1 MKLSAHLAKRSLVAV
16 AALSLLLSPFVCAQN
31 TQSTVKPLNLLV
43 LGDSI
48 MWGQGLKEEHK
59 AWHQVKSWLE
69 QTTGREVR
77 EKIEAHS
84 GAVIGSAE
92 SSDSSPVWI
101 DGELNRAVHT
111 VNEQINYALRSYS
124 DRSQVDLVL
133 VDGCINDIDARRLL
147 NASNTPSG
155 IRELA
160 QAKCGAPVEALLEK
174 VAASF
179 PNAHVIITG
188 YYPIVSEKTSNDLFM
203 RALNRRLYTPAPGAP
218 HRSDKELR
226 RQLIDI
232 SKEWYQSSN
241 QKLADAARAVDAK
254 LSASGS
260 RQRVLFAEVEFLPDY
275 AFGSHGSRLWGFDA
289 SPLRKVLVI
298 LAFGRVSIRTNDE
311 TRSQRSERCE
321 KVFKRPEG
329 ETKGQKRT
337 RDWRLMLCKLAALGH
352 PNRKGSAMDFE
363 AITNQLKLLI
373 SGGFVFRPPGP
384 GTAARRTRNTKN
396 EAAVLFMIP

>member
-1 MKLSAHLAKRSLVAV
+1 MKLSAHFARHSLVAV
-16 AALSLLLSPFVCAQN
+16 ATVSFLLSSPVYAQ
-31 TQSTVKPLNLLV
+31 SVPSADRPLNLLV

-48 MWGQGLKEEHK
+48 LWGQGLKEEHK
-59 AWHQVKSWLE
+59 AWRQVESWLE

-77 EKIEAHS
+77 AKIEAHS

-92 SSDSSPVWI
+92 SSTDTSTVWI
-101 DGELNRAVHT
+101 DGEINRAVPS

-254 LSASGS
+254 LSAGGS
-260 RQRVLFAEVEFLPDY
+260 RQRILFAEVEFLPDY

-289 SPLRKVLVI
+289 SPLRKLLVI

-311 TRSQRSERCE
+311 TRSQRSESCKE
-321 KVFKRPEG
+321 VFKRPEG
-329 ETKGQKRT
+329 ETKDQKRA
-337 RDWRLMLCKLAALGH
+337 REWRLMLCKLAALGH
-352 PNRKGSAMDFE
+352 PNRKGSAMYVE

-373 SGGFVFRPPGP
+373 SGGWLRG
-384 GTAARRTRNTKN
+384 
-396 EAAVLFMIP
+396 AVAPSVTTP

>member
-1 MKLSAHLAKRSLVAV
+1 MKLSAHFAKHSLVAI
-16 AALSLLLSPFVCAQN
+16 AAVVFLLSPSVRAQ
-31 TQSTVKPLNLLV
+31 SVAPAERPLNLLV

-48 MWGQGLKEEHK
+48 LWGQGLKEEHK

-84 GAVIGSAE
+84 GAVIGSAGDQTDN
-92 SSDSSPVWI
+92 STVWL
-101 DGELNRAVHT
+101 DGEINRAVPT
-111 VNEQINYALRSYS
+111 VNEQISYALRSYS

-147 NASNTPSG
+147 NASNTPAG

-160 QAKCGAPVEALLEK
+160 QAKCGVPVEALLEK
-174 VAASF
+174 IAASF

-188 YYPIVSEKTSNDLFM
+188 YYPIISEKTSNDLFM
-203 RALNRRLYTPAPGAP
+203 RALGKRLYTPATGTP
-218 HRSDKELR
+218 RISDKELR
-226 RQLIDI
+226 KRLIAI
-232 SKEWYQSSN
+232 SKEWYDASN
-241 QKLADAARAVDAK
+241 EKLASAAKSVDAK

-311 TRSQRSERCE
+311 TRSQRSESCQQ
-321 KVFKRPEG
+321 VFKRPEG
-329 ETKGQKRT
+329 ETKDQKRA

-352 PNRKGSAMDFE
+352 PNRKGSAMYVE

-373 SGGFVFRPPGP
+373 SGGWL
-384 GTAARRTRNTKN
+384 RR
-396 EAAVLFMIP
+396 AMAPAISAP

>member
-1 MKLSAHLAKRSLVAV
+1 MKLSAHFARHSLVAI
-16 AALSLLLSPFVCAQN
+16 AALSFLLSSSVCAQ
-31 TQSTVKPLNLLV
+31 SVPSADRPLNLLV

-48 MWGQGLKEEHK
+48 LWGQGLKEEHK
-59 AWHQVKSWLE
+59 AWHQVESWLA

-77 EKIEAHS
+77 AKIEAHS

-92 SSDSSPVWI
+92 SSTDSSTVWI
-101 DGELNRAVHT
+101 DGEINRAVPT
-111 VNEQINYALRSYS
+111 VNEQIDYALRSYS

-147 NASNTPSG
+147 NASNTPAG

-160 QAKCGAPVEALLEK
+160 QAKCGTPVEALLEK
-174 VAASF
+174 IASSF
-179 PNAHVIITG
+179 PNAHVIMTG

-226 RQLIDI
+226 RQLIEI

-241 QKLADAARAVDAK
+241 QKLADAARAVDAR
-254 LSASGS
+254 LSAGGS
-260 RQRVLFAEVEFLPDY
+260 RKRILFAKVEFLPDY

-289 SPLRKVLVI
+289 SPLRKLLVI

-311 TRSQRSERCE
+311 TRSQRSESCQQ
-321 KVFKRPEG
+321 VFKRPEG
-329 ETKGQKRT
+329 ETKDQKRA

-352 PNRKGSAMDFE
+352 PNRKGSAMYVE

-373 SGGFVFRPPGP
+373 SGGWLRVAPVP
-384 GTAARRTRNTKN
+384 
-396 EAAVLFMIP
+396 

>member
-1 MKLSAHLAKRSLVAV
+1 MKLSAHFARHSLVAI
-16 AALSLLLSPFVCAQN
+16 AALSFLLSSSVCAQ
-31 TQSTVKPLNLLV
+31 SVPSADRPLNLLV

-48 MWGQGLKEEHK
+48 LWGQGLKEEHK
-59 AWHQVKSWLE
+59 AWHQVESWLA

-77 EKIEAHS
+77 AKIEAHS

-92 SSDSSPVWI
+92 SSTDSSTVWI
-101 DGELNRAVHT
+101 DGEINRAVPT
-111 VNEQINYALRSYS
+111 VNEQINYAVRSYS

-147 NASNTPSG
+147 NASNTPAG

-160 QAKCGAPVEALLEK
+160 QAKCGTPVEALLEK
-174 VAASF
+174 IASSF
-179 PNAHVIITG
+179 PNAHVIMTG

-226 RQLIDI
+226 RQLIEI

-241 QKLADAARAVDAK
+241 QKLADAARAVDAR
-254 LSASGS
+254 LSAGGS
-260 RQRVLFAEVEFLPDY
+260 RKRILFAKVEFLPDY

-289 SPLRKVLVI
+289 SPLRKLLVI

-311 TRSQRSERCE
+311 TRRQRSESCQQ
-321 KVFKRPEG
+321 VFKRPEG
-329 ETKGQKRT
+329 ETKDQKRA

-352 PNRKGSAMDFE
+352 PNRKGSAMYVE

-373 SGGFVFRPPGP
+373 SGGWLRG
-384 GTAARRTRNTKN
+384 
-396 EAAVLFMIP
+396 AVAPVP

>member
-1 MKLSAHLAKRSLVAV
+1 MKLSAHFAKHSLVAI
-16 AALSLLLSPFVCAQN
+16 AAVVFLLSPSVRAQG
-31 TQSTVKPLNLLV
+31 VAPAERPLNLVV

-48 MWGQGLKEEHK
+48 LWGQGLKEEHK

-84 GAVIGSAE
+84 GAVIGSAGDQTDN
-92 SSDSSPVWI
+92 STVWL
-101 DGELNRAVHT
+101 DGEINRAVPT
-111 VNEQINYALRSYS
+111 VNEQISYALRSYA

-147 NASNTPSG
+147 NASNTPAG

-160 QAKCGAPVEALLEK
+160 QAKCGVPVEALLEK
-174 VAASF
+174 IAASF

-188 YYPIVSEKTSNDLFM
+188 YYPIISEKTSNDLFM
-203 RALNRRLYTPAPGAP
+203 RALNRRLYTPAQGAP

-254 LSASGS
+254 LAASGS
-260 RQRVLFAEVEFLPDY
+260 RQRILFAKVEFLP
-275 AFGSHGSRLWGFDA
+275 
-289 SPLRKVLVI
+289 
-298 LAFGRVSIRTNDE
+298 
-311 TRSQRSERCE
+311 
-321 KVFKRPEG
+321 
-329 ETKGQKRT
+329 
-337 RDWRLMLCKLAALGH
+337 
-352 PNRKGSAMDFE
+352 
-363 AITNQLKLLI
+363 
-373 SGGFVFRPPGP
+373 
-384 GTAARRTRNTKN
+384 
-396 EAAVLFMIP
+396 

>member
-1 MKLSAHLAKRSLVAV
+1 MKLSAHLAKRSLFAV
-16 AALSLLLSPFVCAQN
+16 AAASLLLSPFVCAQN
-31 TQSTVKPLNLLV
+31 TQSTAKPLNLLV

-48 MWGQGLKEEHK
+48 LWGQGLKDEHK
-59 AWHQVKSWLE
+59 AWRQVETWLE
-69 QTTGREVR
+69 QTIGREVR
-77 EKIEAHS
+77 AKIEAHS
-84 GAVIGSAE
+84 GAVIGSSE
-92 SSDSSPVWI
+92 SSPDNSTVWI
-101 DGELNRAVHT
+101 DGEINRAVPT

-147 NASNTPSG
+147 NASNTPAG

-174 VAASF
+174 IAASF

-260 RQRVLFAEVEFLPDY
+260 RQRVLFAEVEFLSDF
-275 AFGSHGSRLWGFDA
+275 AFGSHESRLWGFDA
-289 SPLRKVLVI
+289 SPLRKLLVI

-311 TRSQRSERCE
+311 TRSQRSGSC
-321 KVFKRPEG
+321 KQVFKHSEG
-329 ETKGQKRT
+329 ETQDQKRA
-337 RDWRLMLCKLAALGH
+337 REWRLMLCKLAALGH
-352 PNRKGSAMDFE
+352 PNRKGSAMYVE

-373 SGGFVFRPPGP
+373 SGGWLRG
-384 GTAARRTRNTKN
+384 
-396 EAAVLFMIP
+396 AVAPAISKP

>member
-1 MKLSAHLAKRSLVAV
+1 MKLSAHFARHTLVAI
-16 AALSLLLSPFVCAQN
+16 AAVSFVLSSSVYAQ
-31 TQSTVKPLNLLV
+31 TVKSAERPLNVLV

-48 MWGQGLKEEHK
+48 LWGQGLKEEHK
-59 AWHQVKSWLE
+59 AWHQVKSWL
-69 QTTGREVR
+69 QRTTGREVR
-77 EKIEAHS
+77 ENIEAHS
-84 GAVIGSAE
+84 GAVIGSAGDQTDN
-92 SSDSSPVWI
+92 STVWL
-101 DGELNRAVHT
+101 DGEINRAVPT
-111 VNEQINYALRSYS
+111 VNEQISYALRSYS

-174 VAASF
+174 IASSF
-179 PNAHVIITG
+179 PNAHVIMTG

-226 RQLIDI
+226 RQLIEI

-241 QKLADAARAVDAK
+241 QKLADAARAVDAR
-254 LSASGS
+254 LSAGGS
-260 RQRVLFAEVEFLPDY
+260 RKRILFAKVEFLPDY

-289 SPLRKVLVI
+289 SPLRKLLVI
-298 LAFGRVSIRTNDE
+298 LAFGRIAIRTNDE
-311 TRSQRSERCE
+311 TRSQRSESCQQ
-321 KVFKRPEG
+321 VFKRPEG
-329 ETKGQKRT
+329 ETKDQKRA

-352 PNRKGSAMDFE
+352 PNRKGSAMYVE

-373 SGGFVFRPPGP
+373 SGGWLRG
-384 GTAARRTRNTKN
+384 
-396 EAAVLFMIP
+396 AVAPVP

>member
-1 MKLSAHLAKRSLVAV
+1 MKLSAHFARHSLVAI
-16 AALSLLLSPFVCAQN
+16 AALSFLLSSSVCAQ
-31 TQSTVKPLNLLV
+31 SVPSADRPLNLLV

-48 MWGQGLKEEHK
+48 LWGQGLKEEHK
-59 AWHQVKSWLE
+59 AWHQVESWLE

-77 EKIEAHS
+77 AKIEAHS

-92 SSDSSPVWI
+92 SSTDSSTVWI
-101 DGELNRAVHT
+101 DGEINRAVPT
-111 VNEQINYALRSYS
+111 VNEQINYAVRSYS

-147 NASNTPSG
+147 NASNTPAG

-160 QAKCGAPVEALLEK
+160 QAKCGTPVEALLEK
-174 VAASF
+174 IASSF
-179 PNAHVIITG
+179 PNAHVIMTG

-226 RQLIDI
+226 RQLIEI

-241 QKLADAARAVDAK
+241 QKLADAARAVDAR
-254 LSASGS
+254 LSAGGS
-260 RQRVLFAEVEFLPDY
+260 RKRILFAKVEFLPDY

-289 SPLRKVLVI
+289 SPLRKLLVI

-311 TRSQRSERCE
+311 TRRQRSESCQQ
-321 KVFKRPEG
+321 VFKRPEG
-329 ETKGQKRT
+329 ETKDQKRA

-352 PNRKGSAMDFE
+352 PNRKGSAMYVE

-373 SGGFVFRPPGP
+373 SGGWLRG
-384 GTAARRTRNTKN
+384 
-396 EAAVLFMIP
+396 AVAPVP

>member
-1 MKLSAHLAKRSLVAV
+1 MKPSAHFAKHSLVAI

-48 MWGQGLKEEHK
+48 LWGQGLKEEHK

-84 GAVIGSAE
+84 GAVIGSAGDQTDN
-92 SSDSSPVWI
+92 STVWL
-101 DGELNRAVHT
+101 DGEINRAVPT
-111 VNEQINYALRSYS
+111 VNEQISYALRSYS

-147 NASNTPSG
+147 NASNTPAG

-174 VAASF
+174 IASSF
-179 PNAHVIITG
+179 PHAHVIITG
-188 YYPIVSEKTSNDLFM
+188 YYPIISEKTSNDLFM
-203 RALNRRLYTPAPGAP
+203 RALGKRLYTPAPGSP
-218 HRSDKELR
+218 RISDKELR
-226 RQLIDI
+226 RRLIAI
-232 SKEWYQSSN
+232 SQEWYDASN
-241 QKLADAARAVDAK
+241 EKLADSAKSVDAK
-254 LSASGS
+254 LAASGS
-260 RQRVLFAEVEFLPDY
+260 RQRTLFARVEFLPDY

-289 SPLRKVLVI
+289 SPLRKLLVI

-311 TRSQRSERCE
+311 TRSQRSESCE
-321 KVFKRPEG
+321 QVFKRPEG
-329 ETKGQKRT
+329 ETKDQKRA
-337 RDWRLMLCKLAALGH
+337 REWRLMLCKLAALGH
-352 PNRKGSAMDFE
+352 PNRKGSAMYVE

-373 SGGFVFRPPGP
+373 NGGWLRGAGAPAISTP
-384 GTAARRTRNTKN
+384 
-396 EAAVLFMIP
+396 

>member
-1 MKLSAHLAKRSLVAV
+1 MKLSAHFARHSLVAI
-16 AALSLLLSPFVCAQN
+16 AALSFLLSSSVCAQ
-31 TQSTVKPLNLLV
+31 SVPSADRPLNLLV

-48 MWGQGLKEEHK
+48 LWGQGLKEEHK
-59 AWHQVKSWLE
+59 AWHQVESWLE

-77 EKIEAHS
+77 AKIEAHS
-84 GAVIGSAE
+84 GAVIGLAE
-92 SSDSSPVWI
+92 SLTDSSTVWI
-101 DGELNRAVHT
+101 DGEINRAVPT
-111 VNEQINYALRSYS
+111 VNEQINYAVRSYS

-147 NASNTPSG
+147 NASNTPAG

-160 QAKCGAPVEALLEK
+160 QAKCGTPVEALLEK
-174 VAASF
+174 IASSF
-179 PNAHVIITG
+179 PNAHVIMTG

-226 RQLIDI
+226 RQLIEI

-241 QKLADAARAVDAK
+241 QKLADAARAVDAR
-254 LSASGS
+254 LSAGGGS
-260 RQRVLFAEVEFLPDY
+260 RKRILFAKVEFLPDY

-289 SPLRKVLVI
+289 SPLRKLLVI

-311 TRSQRSERCE
+311 TRRQRSESCQQ
-321 KVFKRPEG
+321 VFKRPEG
-329 ETKGQKRT
+329 ETKDQKRA

-352 PNRKGSAMDFE
+352 PNRKGSAMYVE

-373 SGGFVFRPPGP
+373 SGGWLRG
-384 GTAARRTRNTKN
+384 
-396 EAAVLFMIP
+396 AVAPVP

>member
-1 MKLSAHLAKRSLVAV
+1 MKLSAHFARHSLVAV
-16 AALSLLLSPFVCAQN
+16 AALSFLLSSSVCAQN
-31 TQSTVKPLNLLV
+31 VPSAERPLNLLV

-48 MWGQGLKEEHK
+48 LWGQGLKEEHK
-59 AWHQVKSWLE
+59 AWHQVESWLE

-77 EKIEAHS
+77 AKIEAHS

-92 SSDSSPVWI
+92 SSTDSSTVWI
-101 DGELNRAVHT
+101 DGEINRAVPT
-111 VNEQINYALRSYS
+111 VNEQINYAVRSYS

-147 NASNTPSG
+147 NASNTPAG

-160 QAKCGAPVEALLEK
+160 QAKCGVPVEALLEK
-174 VAASF
+174 IASSF
-179 PNAHVIITG
+179 PNAHVIMTG

-226 RQLIDI
+226 RQLIEI

-241 QKLADAARAVDAK
+241 QKLADAARAVDAR
-254 LSASGS
+254 LSAGGS
-260 RQRVLFAEVEFLPDY
+260 RKRILFAKVEFLPDY

-289 SPLRKVLVI
+289 SPLRKLLVI

-311 TRSQRSERCE
+311 TRRQRSESCQQ
-321 KVFKRPEG
+321 VFKRPEG
-329 ETKGQKRT
+329 ETKDQKRA

-352 PNRKGSAMDFE
+352 PNRKGSAMYVE

-373 SGGFVFRPPGP
+373 SGGWLRG
-384 GTAARRTRNTKN
+384 
-396 EAAVLFMIP
+396 AVAPVP

>member
-1 MKLSAHLAKRSLVAV
+1 MKLSAHFARHSLVAI
-16 AALSLLLSPFVCAQN
+16 AALSFLLSSSVCAQ
-31 TQSTVKPLNLLV
+31 SVPSADRPLNLLV

-48 MWGQGLKEEHK
+48 LWGQGLKEEHK
-59 AWHQVKSWLE
+59 AWHQVESWLA

-77 EKIEAHS
+77 AKIEAHS

-92 SSDSSPVWI
+92 SSTDSSTVWI
-101 DGELNRAVHT
+101 DGEINRAVPT
-111 VNEQINYALRSYS
+111 VNEQINYAVRSYS

-147 NASNTPSG
+147 NASNTPAG

-160 QAKCGAPVEALLEK
+160 QAKCGTPVEALLEK
-174 VAASF
+174 IASSF
-179 PNAHVIITG
+179 PNAHVIMTG

-226 RQLIDI
+226 RQLIEI

-241 QKLADAARAVDAK
+241 QKLADAARAVDAR
-254 LSASGS
+254 LSAGGS
-260 RQRVLFAEVEFLPDY
+260 RKRILFAKVEFLPDY

-289 SPLRKVLVI
+289 SPLRKLLVI

-311 TRSQRSERCE
+311 TRSQRSESCQQ
-321 KVFKRPEG
+321 VFKRPEG
-329 ETKGQKRT
+329 ETKDQKRA

-352 PNRKGSAMDFE
+352 PNRKGSAMYVE

-373 SGGFVFRPPGP
+373 SGGWLRG
-384 GTAARRTRNTKN
+384 
-396 EAAVLFMIP
+396 AVAPVP

>member
-1 MKLSAHLAKRSLVAV
+1 MKLSAHFARHSLVAI
-16 AALSLLLSPFVCAQN
+16 AALSFLLSSSVCAQ
-31 TQSTVKPLNLLV
+31 SVPSADRPLNLLV

-48 MWGQGLKEEHK
+48 LWGQGLKEEHK
-59 AWHQVKSWLE
+59 AWHQVESWLE

-77 EKIEAHS
+77 AKIEAHS
-84 GAVIGSAE
+84 GAVIGS
-92 SSDSSPVWI
+92 SDSSPDSSTVWI
-101 DGELNRAVHT
+101 DGEINRAVPT
-111 VNEQINYALRSYS
+111 VNEQIDYALRSYS

-147 NASNTPSG
+147 NASNTPAG

-160 QAKCGAPVEALLEK
+160 QAKCGTPVEALLEK
-174 VAASF
+174 IASSF
-179 PNAHVIITG
+179 PNAHVIMTG

-226 RQLIDI
+226 RQLIEI

-241 QKLADAARAVDAK
+241 QKLADAARAVDAR
-254 LSASGS
+254 LSAGGS
-260 RQRVLFAEVEFLPDY
+260 RKRILFAKVEFLPDY

-289 SPLRKVLVI
+289 SPLRKLLVI

-311 TRSQRSERCE
+311 TRRQRSESCQQ
-321 KVFKRPEG
+321 VFKRPEG
-329 ETKGQKRT
+329 ETKDQKRA

-352 PNRKGSAMDFE
+352 PNRKGSAMYVE

-373 SGGFVFRPPGP
+373 SGGWLRG
-384 GTAARRTRNTKN
+384 
-396 EAAVLFMIP
+396 AVAPVP

>member
-1 MKLSAHLAKRSLVAV
+1 MKLSAHFARHSLVAI
-16 AALSLLLSPFVCAQN
+16 AALSFLLSSSVCAQN
-31 TQSTVKPLNLLV
+31 INSAERPLNLLV

-48 MWGQGLKEEHK
+48 LWGQGLKEEHK

-69 QTTGREVR
+69 RTIGREVR
-77 EKIEAHS
+77 ENIEAHS
-84 GAVIGSAE
+84 GAVIGSAGDQTDN
-92 SSDSSPVWI
+92 STVWL
-101 DGELNRAVHT
+101 DGEINRAVPT
-111 VNEQINYALRSYS
+111 VNEQISYALRSYS

-147 NASNTPSG
+147 NASNTPAG

-160 QAKCGAPVEALLEK
+160 QAKCGVPVEALLEK
-174 VAASF
+174 IAASF

-188 YYPIVSEKTSNDLFM
+188 YYPIISEKTSNDLFM
-203 RALNRRLYTPAPGAP
+203 RALNRRLYTPAPGAS

-241 QKLADAARAVDAK
+241 QKLADAARAVDQK
-254 LSASGS
+254 LSAGRS
-260 RQRVLFAEVEFLPDY
+260 RQRVLFAKVEFLPDY

-289 SPLRKVLVI
+289 SPLRKLLVI
-298 LAFGRVSIRTNDE
+298 LAFGRIAIRTNDE
-311 TRSQRSERCE
+311 TRSQRSESCQQ
-321 KVFKRPEG
+321 VLKRPEG
-329 ETKGQKRT
+329 ETKDQKRA

-352 PNRKGSAMDFE
+352 PNRKGSAMYVE

-373 SGGFVFRPPGP
+373 SGGWLRG
-384 GTAARRTRNTKN
+384 
-396 EAAVLFMIP
+396 AVAPVP

>member
-1 MKLSAHLAKRSLVAV
+1 MKLSAHFARHSLVAT
-16 AALSLLLSPFVCAQN
+16 AALSFLLSSSVCAQ
-31 TQSTVKPLNLLV
+31 SVPSADRPLNLLV

-48 MWGQGLKEEHK
+48 LWGQGLKEEHK
-59 AWHQVKSWLE
+59 AWHQVESWLA

-77 EKIEAHS
+77 AKIEAHS

-92 SSDSSPVWI
+92 SSTDSSTVWI
-101 DGELNRAVHT
+101 DGEINRAVPT
-111 VNEQINYALRSYS
+111 VNEQINYAVRSYS

-147 NASNTPSG
+147 NASNTPAG

-160 QAKCGAPVEALLEK
+160 QAKCGTPVEALLEK
-174 VAASF
+174 IASSF
-179 PNAHVIITG
+179 PNAHVIMTG

-226 RQLIDI
+226 RQLIEI

-241 QKLADAARAVDAK
+241 QKLADAARAVDAR
-254 LSASGS
+254 LSAGGS
-260 RQRVLFAEVEFLPDY
+260 RKRILFAKVEFLPDY

-289 SPLRKVLVI
+289 SPLRKLLVI

-311 TRSQRSERCE
+311 TRSQRSESCQQ
-321 KVFKRPEG
+321 VFKRPEG
-329 ETKGQKRT
+329 ETKDQKRA

-352 PNRKGSAMDFE
+352 PNRKGSAMYVE

-373 SGGFVFRPPGP
+373 SGGWLRG
-384 GTAARRTRNTKN
+384 
-396 EAAVLFMIP
+396 AVAPVP

>member
-1 MKLSAHLAKRSLVAV
+1 MKLSAHFAKHSLVAI
-16 AALSLLLSPFVCAQN
+16 AAVVFLLSPSVRAQ
-31 TQSTVKPLNLLV
+31 SVAPAERPLNLLV

-48 MWGQGLKEEHK
+48 LWGQGLKEEHK

-69 QTTGREVR
+69 QNTGREVR

-84 GAVIGSAE
+84 GAVIGSGGDQTDN
-92 SSDSSPVWI
+92 STVWL
-101 DGELNRAVHT
+101 DGEINRAVPT
-111 VNEQINYALRSYS
+111 VNEQIDYALRSYS

-147 NASNTPSG
+147 NASNTPAG

-160 QAKCGAPVEALLEK
+160 QAKCGVPVEALLEK
-174 VAASF
+174 IAASF

-241 QKLADAARAVDAK
+241 QKLADAARAVDARV
-254 LSASGS
+254 SAGGS
-260 RQRVLFAEVEFLPDY
+260 RRRILFAKVELLPDH
-275 AFGSHGSRLWGFDA
+275 ARGPHGSRRRGFAA
-289 SPLRKVLVI
+289 SPVRRLLVSRALR
-298 LAFGRVSIRTNDE
+298 G
-311 TRSQRSERCE
+311 
-321 KVFKRPEG
+321 
-329 ETKGQKRT
+329 
-337 RDWRLMLCKLAALGH
+337 
-352 PNRKGSAMDFE
+352 
-363 AITNQLKLLI
+363 
-373 SGGFVFRPPGP
+373 
-384 GTAARRTRNTKN
+384 
-396 EAAVLFMIP
+396 